1 MSGSAVTKSVLEL
14 VSETPD
20 VDNQDAFETLSALF
34 AELRAKLDR
43 RFALTLDP
51 SAERFS
57 SYCNEEGQ
65 GQGTLQA
72 LSGPEMDWMIHS
84 WTGTPTSSFTNI
96 HLTAWLGPQIQV
108 PHLWMA
114 MGTIPELF
122 VYLDY
127 GPRTDM
133 YVDTDYMDRYFGEV
147 NTTFM
152 DVQNDPKL
160 PSFISQDLCT
170 RQWISPTGICLAG
183 VKPCA
188 EIYARLAELAHQH
201 IDRWLGWV
209 DEASP
214 VAAEKRVALARR
226 DLQMRRTIAE
236 RDPANVLVAN
246 IYGEPMKNDLVEAL
260 WGGQRVLK
268 RPT

>member
-1 MSGSAVTKSVLEL
+1 MTTAAVTKSVLEL

-20 VDNQDAFETLSALF
+20 VDNQAAFETLSTLF
-34 AELRAKLDR
+34 AALRAKLDG
-43 RFALTLDP
+43 RFTLTLDP
-51 SAERFS
+51 SVDRFA
-57 SYCNEEGQ
+57 SYANAKGE

-96 HLTAWLGPQIQV
+96 HLTAWLGPQIRV

-133 YVDTDYMDRYFGEV
+133 YEDTDYMDRYFGPV
-147 NTTFM
+147 NATYM
-152 DVQNDPKL
+152 DVQNDPQL

-183 VKPCA
+183 VKPSA
-188 EIYARLAELAHQH
+188 PIYARLATLAHAH

-209 DEASP
+209 DDASP
-214 VAAEKRVALARR
+214 VPIEDREVLARR
-226 DLQMRRTIAE
+226 DLNMRRTIAE
-236 RDPANVLVAN
+236 RDPANALVAN
-246 IYGEPMKNDLVEAL
+246 IYGETMKDDLVKAL
-260 WGGQRVLK
+260 WGDQRVLP
-268 RPT
+268 RPN